1 MRFSQPTTKNVSNVI
16 RIVKVTGYG
25 TQKRVSYEV

>member
-16 RIVKVTGYG
+16 RIVKVTGLWDTDEG
-25 TQKRVSYEV
+25 EL